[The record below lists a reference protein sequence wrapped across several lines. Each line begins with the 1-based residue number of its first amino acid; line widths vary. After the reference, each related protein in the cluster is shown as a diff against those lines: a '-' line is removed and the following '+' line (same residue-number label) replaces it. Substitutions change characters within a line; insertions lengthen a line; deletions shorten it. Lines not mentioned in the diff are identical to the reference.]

1 MDENYDFG
9 VLMGISF
16 VENNKNL
23 TDNEIISLIN
33 NGEYENL
40 QIIIDR
46 YLPLIIKMA
55 KKYCPKTEV
64 EDAVQEATIAL
75 YGAVK
80 GYDSE
85 KSSFSTLASVCIKRS
100 MISHLRKNN
109 AEKAVPEELIIPIEE
124 ANLLSFDNPE
134 SILIEKEDFDNL
146 KQNIKLELSSM
157 EYTVLQLFLEGKSYL
172 EISKQMNTTEKSVDN
187 ALSRIRKKIQK

>member
-1 MDENYDFG
+1 
-9 VLMGISF
+9 MGISF